1 MSDHAREARD
11 LSDAAAVHAA
21 RQDIAT
27 AIASLAARPLEEL
40 AAEQMRRA
48 LTRSTSAS
56 VRRSLRRLAEVER
69 SSRPV
74 LVAVHPIVGRAVGSP
89 LQAPQPELPGPCRHE
104 SAPGGAA

>member
-40 AAEQMRRA
+40 AA
-48 LTRSTSAS
+48 
-56 VRRSLRRLAEVER
+56 
-69 SSRPV
+69 SR
-74 LVAVHPIVGRAVGSP
+74 
-89 LQAPQPELPGPCRHE
+89 C
-104 SAPGGAA
+104 AAH

>member
-74 LVAVHPIVGRAVGSP
+74 LVAVHPIVGRAMGSP
-89 LQAPQPELPGPCRHE
+89 LQAPQPELLGPCRHE
-104 SAPGGAA
+104 SAPGGAV